1 MRVTCCDQGPPPS
14 PSVLVLIPRGG
25 FVFGVLTFGRCG
37 PDGSEVEFILAV
49 VVVVCLC
56 RVCASLWRNKPE
68 NSYFQI
74 IVGSL

>member
-1 MRVTCCDQGPPPS
+1 M
-14 PSVLVLIPRGG
+14 
-25 FVFGVLTFGRCG
+25 
-37 PDGSEVEFILAV
+37 EVKFEFIL

-68 NSYFQI
+68 NSHFQI